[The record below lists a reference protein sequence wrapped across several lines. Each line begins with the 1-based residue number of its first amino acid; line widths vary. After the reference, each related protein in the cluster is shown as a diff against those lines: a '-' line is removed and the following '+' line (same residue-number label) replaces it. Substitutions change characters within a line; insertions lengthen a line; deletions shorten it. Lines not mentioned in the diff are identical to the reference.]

1 MKDSPSKVDQIGVK
15 VRTANDA
22 VQSIKQLRK
31 EIVEIMSQLLSLAKL
46 KNPKGMLPLCNEM
59 IIKTR
64 SLLNI
69 WETSLVEEAFAFI
82 EKHRIIDDSTDPT
95 SHASMKLSP
104 FRNIT
109 QQLGALEL
117 KSPDLEDFASP
128 TGPMP
133 LPNLWSHSHTRRN
146 TSPCVDIPQNPRND
160 NNNSVLKE
168 TQNFKIYQDNSDSMN
183 KRITKDIFED
193 IKLDNVPSV
202 ECDNLS
208 YSLPPLNC
216 GTTKIDDGLMFSET
230 HFDVSGEIL
239 SSLPTQTIHTKTP
252 VPKSDDIKS
261 GACKEQVKSIVADDR
276 CNSLD
281 VGGVLVSENQ
291 LIESKNEILLNSSEF
306 DENGRVR
313 NCSIAVGQNGTFL
326 DTKAMSSSP
335 SANYYRPT
343 EEPEPLDLTQL
354 NIEAS
359 VMCLVSKVKFLCGRC
374 GSPAVRLRQP
384 KANTR
389 RGFTNIQNTINNQPY
404 ASNPNVNDNET
415 KSENTNLSANV
426 NVNNNVISS
435 GKESNASKEL
445 NLALN
450 HVVDGVTRKVSKAKG
465 NKFTD
470 GLDLSLT
477 TDWASEL
484 RPSMRKLRAAMDGL
498 LKTARLMHSVQRLQQ
513 DMKKTST
520 ILNVMYRRDVCLSQS
535 VRLDRYIFSKFKIR

>member
-59 IIKTR
+59 ITKTR

-69 WETSLVEEAFAFI
+69 WEPSLVEEAFAFI
-82 EKHRIIDDSTDPT
+82 EKHRIINDSSDTKT
-95 SHASMKLSP
+95 NSLKLSP

-128 TGPMP
+128 TNPMP
-133 LPNLWSHSHTRRN
+133 IPNLWAKHARRN
-146 TSPCVDIPQNPRND
+146 TSPCVNIPQITKNE
-160 NNNSVLKE
+160 NNNGVSKE
-168 TQNFKIYQDNSDSMN
+168 NFKIYQDGNDLLN
-183 KRITKDIFED
+183 NRTAQELFED
-193 IKLDNVPSV
+193 IKLDNVP

-208 YSLPPLNC
+208 FSLPPNC
-216 GTTKIDDGLMFSET
+216 GSGNNEDSLVFSET

-239 SSLPTQTIHTKTP
+239 SSLPSQTVHTKTQQ
-252 VPKSDDIKS
+252 PKQNIKNDEQTENQANSD
-261 GACKEQVKSIVADDR
+261 ER
-276 CNSLD
+276 CNSMDL
-281 VGGVLVSENQ
+281 GGILVTENQ
-291 LIESKNEILLNSSEF
+291 LNESKNEILRNSNEF
-306 DENGRVR
+306 DENERVR

-415 KSENTNLSANV
+415 KTKTESMNSATNM
-426 NVNNNVISS
+426 NNNAIS
-435 GKESNASKEL
+435 GAKESAAVSKEL

-450 HVVDGVTRKVSKAKG
+450 QVVDGVTRKVSKAKG

-484 RPSMRKLRAAMDGL
+484 RPSMRKLRQAMDGL

-513 DMKKTST
+513 DMKKTSA
-520 ILNVMYRRDVCLSQS
+520 ILNTMYRRDVCLSQS
-535 VRLDRYIFSKFKIR
+535 VRLIYFTFFLNLN

>member
-59 IIKTR
+59 ITKTR

-69 WETSLVEEAFAFI
+69 WEPSLVEEAFAFI
-82 EKHRIIDDSTDPT
+82 EKHRIIDDSTDT
-95 SHASMKLSP
+95 KTHSLKLSP

-133 LPNLWSHSHTRRN
+133 LPNLWAHARRN
-146 TSPCVDIPQNPRND
+146 TSPCVDIPQITKNE
-160 NNNSVLKE
+160 NNNGILKE
-168 TQNFKIYQDNSDSMN
+168 NFKIYQDNNDSLN
-183 KRITKDIFED
+183 NRTTKELFED
-193 IKLDNVPSV
+193 IKLDNVP

-208 YSLPPLNC
+208 YSLPPMGNN
-216 GTTKIDDGLMFSET
+216 DDSLVFSET
-230 HFDVSGEIL
+230 HFDVNGEIL
-239 SSLPTQTIHTKTP
+239 SSLPSQTLHTKTP
-252 VPKSDDIKS
+252 MPKRDIKS
-261 GACKEQVKSIVADDR
+261 DAQTENKQNAEER
-276 CNSLD
+276 CNSMDL
-281 VGGVLVSENQ
+281 GGVLVTENQ
-291 LIESKNEILLNSSEF
+291 LNESKNEILLNSNEF

-384 KANTR
+384 KSNTR

-404 ASNPNVNDNET
+404 ASNPNVNDNDT
-415 KSENTNLSANV
+415 KTESMNLAGNM
-426 NVNNNVISS
+426 NVNNNAISS
-435 GKESNASKEL
+435 GKESVVSKEL

-450 HVVDGVTRKVSKAKG
+450 QVVDGVTRKVSKAKG

-484 RPSMRKLRAAMDGL
+484 RPSMRKLRQAMDGL

-513 DMKKTST
+513 DMKKTSA
-520 ILNVMYRRDVCLSQS
+520 ILNTMYRRDVCFSQS
-535 VRLDRYIFSKFKIR
+535 VRTFIVYY

>member
-1 MKDSPSKVDQIGVK
+1 MLSYFLRLLQLMKDSPSKVDQIGVK

-31 EIVEIMSQLLSLAKL
+31 EIVEIMSKLLSLAKL

-59 IIKTR
+59 ITKTR

-69 WETSLVEEAFAFI
+69 WEPSLVEEAFAFI
-82 EKHRIIDDSTDPT
+82 EKHRIIDDSTADT
-95 SHASMKLSP
+95 KTHSLKLSP

-133 LPNLWSHSHTRRN
+133 LPNLWSHARRN
-146 TSPCVDIPQNPRND
+146 TSPCVDIPQITKND
-160 NNNSVLKE
+160 NNNVNNGILKE
-168 TQNFKIYQDNSDSMN
+168 NFKIYQDNNSDLLN
-183 KRITKDIFED
+183 NRTTQEIFED
-193 IKLDNVPSV
+193 IKLDNVP

-208 YSLPPLNC
+208 FSLPPNC
-216 GTTKIDDGLMFSET
+216 GSGNNEDNLVFSET

-239 SSLPTQTIHTKTP
+239 SSLPAQMVHTKISM
-252 VPKSDDIKS
+252 PKRDIKNDTRTENKPNS
-261 GACKEQVKSIVADDR
+261 DER
-276 CNSLD
+276 CNSMDL
-281 VGGVLVSENQ
+281 GGVFVTENQ
-291 LIESKNEILLNSSEF
+291 LIESKNEILLNSNEF

-415 KSENTNLSANV
+415 KTEPLNLAANV
-426 NVNNNVISS
+426 NVNNNAISS
-435 GKESNASKEL
+435 GKESAVSKEL

-450 HVVDGVTRKVSKAKG
+450 QVVDGVTRKVSKAKG

-470 GLDLSLT
+470 GLGMEIYFFFYFL
-477 TDWASEL
+477 
-484 RPSMRKLRAAMDGL
+484 
-498 LKTARLMHSVQRLQQ
+498 
-513 DMKKTST
+513 
-520 ILNVMYRRDVCLSQS
+520 
-535 VRLDRYIFSKFKIR
+535 F